1 MGDQPRG
8 LSLARARG
16 THSPHPCVLLT
27 RQMRKWRPQE
37 GENELP
43 WVLGSWEVK
52 QAVAGGRANKI
63 KSQFLQPQDGSQ

>member
-1 MGDQPRG
+1 MGDQPG
-8 LSLARARG
+8 SLSLACAGG

-37 GENELP
+37 GENEP
-43 WVLGSWEVK
+43 PGVLGSWEVK

-63 KSQFLQPQDGSQ
+63 KPQFLQP